1 MTKFLTEF
9 EYSSFHVSILFI
21 DNKSEIE
28 VSKNP
33 EHHRHMKHLDLWHY
47 WLKNVVQESLITP
60 AYVSSYQNVADLFIK
75 PVQSQVIKFSVPKL
89 GLTP

>member
-9 EYSSFHVSILFI
+9 EYSSFYVSTLFI

-33 EHHRHMKHLDLWHY
+33 EHHRHILIYDTIGLEMWYKDHLSLQHMFHHIKI
-47 WLKNVVQESLITP
+47 WLIYSLNQ
-60 AYVSSYQNVADLFIK
+60 YNLKWSSFQFPNLV
-75 PVQSQVIKFSVPKL
+75 
-89 GLTP
+89 